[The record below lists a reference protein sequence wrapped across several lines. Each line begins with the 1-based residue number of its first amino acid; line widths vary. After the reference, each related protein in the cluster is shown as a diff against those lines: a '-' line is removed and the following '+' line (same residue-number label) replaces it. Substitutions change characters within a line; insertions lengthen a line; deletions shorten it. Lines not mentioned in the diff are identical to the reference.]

1 MANDLTDE
9 QLVKL
14 TLQDKKYYRYLVE
27 RYEEKLKR
35 YVFRIIGV
43 NQEDSQ
49 DILQEVFLKA
59 YINLND
65 FDTSLKFSS
74 WIYRITHNEA
84 VSFLRR
90 NKNKFQVIN
99 FEIDKNL
106 IETARTDLDIKK
118 ELDEKYFLENVQK
131 IIKDLKNKDYQDVLV
146 LKYIED
152 KDYQEISDI
161 LKKPLGTVSTLLS
174 RAKKQL
180 KSALLENNQ
189 VKLS

>member
-1 MANDLTDE
+1 MVNDLTDE

-14 TLQDKKYYRYLVE
+14 TLQDQKYYRYLVE

-35 YVFRIIGV
+35 YIFRIIGV
-43 NQEDSQ
+43 NPEDSQ

-65 FDTSLKFSS
+65 FDMSLKFSS

-84 VSFLRR
+84 VSYLRR

-106 IETARTDLDIKK
+106 IETAWADLDIKK

-131 IIKDLKNKDYQDVLV
+131 IIKDFKNKDYQDVLV
-146 LKYIED
+146 LRYIED

-180 KSALLENNQ
+180 KSALIKNNKLE
-189 VKLS
+189 LS